1 MVPEEL
7 KYTKEHEW
15 IRLEGEIAVE
25 GITDYAQG
33 ELTDIVYL
41 ELPQVGTQVERMK
54 PIGVIEAV
62 KAVTDFYAGVSG
74 EVVEVN
80 EKLTEEPELVNKDPY
95 GDGWFAKF
103 RISDSKELDSLLSA
117 EDYKKLIEEREKTK

>member
-15 IRLEGEIAVE
+15 IRVDGEVAIE

-33 ELTDIVYL
+33 ELSDIVYL
-41 ELPQVGTQVERMK
+41 ELPKVGTQVEQMN
-54 PIGVIEAV
+54 PLGVIEAV
-62 KAVTDFYAGVSG
+62 KAVADFYAGVSG

-80 EKLTEEPELVNKDPY
+80 ERLQEEPELVNKDPY
-95 GDGWFAKF
+95 GEGWFAKI
-103 RISDSKELDSLLSA
+103 RLKDKTELENLMTA
-117 EDYKKLIEEREKTK
+117 IEYQKLIEERKETK